1 MNTTYPNH
9 ILPRVSSV
17 SLYTFTVLY
26 NNLKVKIMITTNDV
40 AKVFDTV
47 LSIPGMSEVVKIDLK
62 ISRKNVLLLNHVIER
77 GLALE
82 NDDTDLLASMS
93 EEGLSELR
101 NVSEE
106 CLQKA
111 GLVELN
117 QKLTTLS
124 QACK

>member
-1 MNTTYPNH
+1 
-9 ILPRVSSV
+9 
-17 SLYTFTVLY
+17 
-26 NNLKVKIMITTNDV
+26 MITTNDV

-47 LSIPGMSEVVKIDLK
+47 LSIPGMNETVKIDLK

-77 GLALE
+77 GLTLG
-82 NDDTDLLASMS
+82 NDAPGLLGSLS
-93 EEGLSELR
+93 EEGLLEIR

-124 QACK
+124 EACKLK